1 MFLNLFKWADIQGAY
16 IRRAY
21 IRGCINGV
29 LRYVNACFFKKHSNI
44 EERDEKIRLL
54 NKLR

>member
-1 MFLNLFKWADIQGAY
+1 MFLNLLKWADIQGAY
-16 IRRAY
+16 IRRAN

-29 LRYVNACFFKKHSNI
+29 LRYLNACFFKKHSNI